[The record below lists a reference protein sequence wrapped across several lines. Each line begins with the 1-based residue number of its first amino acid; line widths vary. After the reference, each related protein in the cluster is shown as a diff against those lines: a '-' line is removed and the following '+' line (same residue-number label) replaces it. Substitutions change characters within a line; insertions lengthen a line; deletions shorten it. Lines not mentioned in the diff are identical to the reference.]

1 MESLSSYF
9 GPILALLTAVCWAF
23 AVILFKRSGETVHP
37 IGLNLFKACLA
48 LSLLIPTV
56 WISKD
61 TLFPTASSRE
71 YLMVLV
77 SGSLGIGIADTLFFM
92 GLNIIGAGRIAIVD
106 CLYSPF
112 VIGLSMLFLA
122 ESLSF
127 WQFVGA
133 VMIISAVLTL
143 TGEPQSGVER
153 TALVKGILFGVLGIA
168 CTSTSLVMVKP
179 ILEASSLLWVTTWR
193 MVGGAAILVL
203 VTLLHT
209 RRREILQSLTHA
221 RGWAYTVGGSFMGAY
236 LSTLLWLGGMKY
248 TQASVA
254 AALNQTSNIFIFI
267 FAAMFLKERVTPLR
281 AAGIVLAMAGAFL
294 VMFG

>member
-1 MESLSSYF
+1 METLASYL

-37 IGLNLFKACLA
+37 IGLNLFKAFLA
-48 LSLLIPTV
+48 ISLLLPTI
-56 WISKD
+56 WISRD
-61 TLFPTASSRE
+61 TLFPADSLQN
-71 YLMVLV
+71 YGLVLV
-77 SGSLGIGIADTLFFM
+77 SGMLGIGIADTLFFR
-92 GLNIIGAGRIAIVD
+92 GLNAIGAGRIAIVD

-112 VIGLSMLFLA
+112 VIGLSILFLA

-143 TGEPQSGVER
+143 TGEPHSGVER
-153 TALVKGILFGVLGIA
+153 SALVKGILLGVLAIA
-168 CTSTSLVMVKP
+168 CTSASLVMVKP
-179 ILEASSLLWVTTWR
+179 ILERSPLLWVSTWR
-193 MVGGAAILVL
+193 MIGGAAVLVL
-203 VTLLHT
+203 VLSLH
-209 RRREILQSLTHA
+209 RGRREILGSLVHA
-221 RGWAYTVGGSFMGAY
+221 RGWIYTLGGSFMGAY

-254 AALNQTSNIFIFI
+254 AALNQTSNVFIFI

-281 AAGIVLAMAGAFL
+281 TAGIVLAVAGAFL